1 MRLIGLGLAIT
12 LGIAAA
18 QPAAAQPAAAAAPQP
33 LFVIIYGAGPAWKPG
48 LPATQQ
54 PLAHHGVYVRQL
66 AKDGT
71 LIAGGPF
78 GGGVEGGLA
87 LMRAPDAAAAR
98 AILAADPAITEGVM
112 VGEVRAWT
120 PFVGTGEAVP
130 IGVPRAPTK
139 P

>member
-1 MRLIGLGLAIT
+1 MRLIGLCAVLAFSV
-12 LGIAAA
+12 LAA
-18 QPAAAQPAAAAAPQP
+18 QPAQAQAPAASAPQQ
-33 LFVIIYGAGPAWKPG
+33 LFVIIYRAGPAWKPG

-54 PLAHHGVYVRQL
+54 PLAHHGAYVRKL
-66 AKDGT
+66 ASEGT

-78 GGGVEGGLA
+78 GDADGGLG
-87 LMRAPDAAAAR
+87 LLRAPDAAAAR

-112 VGEVRAWT
+112 TGELRAWT

-130 IGVPRAPTK
+130 MPGVARPSPK